1 MAQAP
6 SLGEASISDEMRQ
19 GKKPKANNV
28 QVQRQLQSSRKILVH
43 GYCDSKSPFPTS
55 HFSNEIEF
63 SDPDMTNPVPSNWSH
78 DQFAKKINR
87 FADNNNIGSCG
98 CIAHSQGGAA
108 CLHLHTYYWSCL
120 DNGSGNR
127 MIQSVGTPYQ
137 GTALAGNLGA
147 IGDVF
152 GKGCGYNYDL
162 TYSGASAWLSNVG
175 SSARSAV
182 HYFTTSFEKKW
193 NSYDYCSLATDLF
206 LGDPEDGV
214 TEKAYG
220 QLSGANNRGH
230 KTGWCHTSGMR
241 DPRQGEDS
249 GRNSDMNNNAYQ

>member
-108 CLHLHTYYWSCL
+108 CLHLYRYYYSCL
-120 DNGSGNR
+120 DYGSGNR
-127 MIQSVGTPYQ
+127 RIQSVGTPYQ
-137 GTALAGNLGA
+137 GTSLIGNLAA

-152 GKGCGYNYDL
+152 GSGCGANQDL
-162 TYSGASAWLSNVG
+162 TYSGASAWLSGVD
-175 SSARSAV
+175 SRARSEV
-182 HYFTTSFEKKW
+182 HYFTTSFKDSW
-193 NSYDYCSLATDLF
+193 FSYDYCHIVTDAILEAP
-206 LGDPEDGV
+206 DDGC

-220 QLSGANNRGH
+220 QLSGAHNRH
-230 KTGWCHTSGMR
+230 KTGWCHSNGMSE
-241 DPRQGEDS
+241 PHQATDS
-249 GRNSDMNNNAYQ
+249 SRNSDMNNNAYQ